1 MAPVGTMAWPSR
13 RVRQTTA
20 VGQRP
25 QQAWGQGPHVPGPAA
40 GAAAA
45 WSLAL
50 WAWPQFPPLSLGVAF
65 CPVWGQLGKKRLH
78 LPSGRAFCVSVQ
90 ASAGQPRWSSWDG
103 ALGVRE
109 GQQAE
114 CTPTQPPLFR
124 CGPAL
129 IPPPSPLRPGLG

>member
-1 MAPVGTMAWPSR
+1 MCTKDPPATPAWVMAPVGMIAWPSR

-65 CPVWGQLGKKRLH
+65 CPVWGQLGKKDFISPAGGPSAFLCRRL
-78 LPSGRAFCVSVQ
+78 LGSPDGQ
-90 ASAGQPRWSSWDG
+90 AGMEHW
-103 ALGVRE
+103 E
-109 GQQAE
+109 
-114 CTPTQPPLFR
+114 
-124 CGPAL
+124 
-129 IPPPSPLRPGLG
+129 